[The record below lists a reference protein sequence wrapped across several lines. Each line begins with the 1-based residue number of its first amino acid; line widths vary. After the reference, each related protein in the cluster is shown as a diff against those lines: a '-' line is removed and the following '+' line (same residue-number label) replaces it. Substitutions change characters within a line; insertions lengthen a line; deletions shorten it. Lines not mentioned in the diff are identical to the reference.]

1 MDALGRKTCGAMRT
15 VKPCG
20 PVPPMQGTSL
30 GLKSPGGRWQKSW
43 FAGEI
48 TEQP

>member
-1 MDALGRKTCGAMRT
+1 MDALSAARRAVNART

-30 GLKSPGGRWQKSW
+30 RDDSQVTVAKSW